1 MGVDKVYSIYSKD
14 SYICTKLNQMTK
26 KKNEGLRSK
35 LIHLTEDT
43 VVKLTV
49 KASKQK
55 PRITAKEYIQN
66 LCIKAAK

>member
-1 MGVDKVYSIYSKD
+1 
-14 SYICTKLNQMTK
+14 MTK